1 MQTSPRSY
9 THTSEDRVKKI
20 ERGTFTAPLY
30 KRVGGEHYS
39 GIQLKNRHPRVQAR
53 TESEGKDGLL
63 KKARRAAE
71 NTLLGSPPSY
81 ALAATRLGPRD
92 RPPAAHEDGSPAPP
106 ATRARF
112 SPPQPPPAAPR
123 DAPSPGP
130 GAPSRPGKPLSHAGR
145 RAAPAGPNRRGPAHS
160 TPPAAA
166 AAARTAGNPS
176 GGTAMPTPAAPIPA
190 ERPAAGARAPAPPG
204 VTRTRSQTAA
214 QSRLPAAS
222 VPPEAPRS
230 PSRSGYHGEPEAPA
244 PPPSSAPQGS
254 PQPGAGAGAA
264 HSNRPRGAVAASHQ
278 WSRAGM
284 IQSGQSER
292 SAPAAPKSERK
303 APGKSGASG
312 PSRGTATPA
321 GVAAFGAAPGGSA
334 VNPSRPA
341 PRALI
346 RNALV

>member
-1 MQTSPRSY
+1 
-9 THTSEDRVKKI
+9 
-20 ERGTFTAPLY
+20 
-30 KRVGGEHYS
+30 
-39 GIQLKNRHPRVQAR
+39 
-53 TESEGKDGLL
+53 
-63 KKARRAAE
+63 
-71 NTLLGSPPSY
+71 
-81 ALAATRLGPRD
+81 
-92 RPPAAHEDGSPAPP
+92 
-106 ATRARF
+106 
-112 SPPQPPPAAPR
+112 
-123 DAPSPGP
+123 
-130 GAPSRPGKPLSHAGR
+130 
-145 RAAPAGPNRRGPAHS
+145 
-160 TPPAAA
+160 
-166 AAARTAGNPS
+166 
-176 GGTAMPTPAAPIPA
+176 MPTPAAPIPA
-190 ERPAAGARAPAPPG
+190 ERPAAGARAPALPG
-204 VTRTRSQTAA
+204 VTRSRSQTAA

-321 GVAAFGAAPGGSA
+321 GVAAFGARAAEGRAGPRGAAP
-334 VNPSRPA
+334 
-341 PRALI
+341 
-346 RNALV
+346 